1 MEKSINLVIGCDINL
16 YDLKNEIGG
25 NIANNMLVYKEDGIT
40 YLIRP
45 NGELMCIGY
54 KDILPC
60 ATKMKQRIKEVMR
73 KV

>member
-25 NIANNMLVYKEDGIT
+25 NIA
-40 YLIRP
+40 RP